1 LLFNFVTFL
10 FSLSFFFYPAKM
22 IIKEKKNIME
32 RARARHRQWR
42 QSMSSSQRP
51 AYLARRH
58 AQARG
63 KQLVV
68 ETDYRLEACPS
79 TKKKSQK
86 DEGVRRRVS
95 VFSLGWRMG
104 TSVKMNIVY
113 LNELI
118 LKEWKK
124 KENEQYVFL
133 YVFFLTY

>member
-1 LLFNFVTFL
+1 
-10 FSLSFFFYPAKM
+10 
-22 IIKEKKNIME
+22 
-32 RARARHRQWR
+32 
-42 QSMSSSQRP
+42 
-51 AYLARRH
+51 LARR

-63 KQLVV
+63 KRLVV
-68 ETDYRLEACPS
+68 ERCYRLKVGPS

-104 TSVKMNIVY
+104 VSVKMNTVY

-124 KENEQYVFL
+124 KKNEQYVFL
-133 YVFFLTY
+133 YSLFFFNLLKCSH